1 MRDMKIKSFLVYV
14 ILLSFLSGYSQK
26 EDSYGLKILFSG
38 MIEDHKID
46 YQKSKKESRI
56 IVSRLVSNSS
66 SSEKD
71 YLKMKELI
79 AENKKDALR
88 KVIQITEKY
97 KEYERDTLYIESEN
111 SLEKTVTDFVQNWK
125 RIKNE
130 MELKPDNRLILDGY
144 GVVIFLKTNE
154 LNYDHLSAR
163 SPSSTSHPEIFDLI
177 SKMKAFYKK
186 KAENPIL
193 E

>member
-1 MRDMKIKSFLVYV
+1 MWDMKIKNFLVYL
-14 ILLSFLSGYSQK
+14 ILFSFLSGYSQK
-26 EDSYGLKILFSG
+26 KDSYELKILFSG

-66 SSEKD
+66 SSKKD

-79 AENKKDALR
+79 AENKEDALR

-111 SLEKTVTDFVQNWK
+111 SLEKTVIDFVQNWN
-125 RIKNE
+125 RIKND

-154 LNYDHLSAR
+154 LNYDHISAR
-163 SPSSTSHPEIFDLI
+163 SPSSTSHTEIFDLI

-186 KAENPIL
+186 EAENPIL

>member
-1 MRDMKIKSFLVYV
+1 MKIKNLFIYV
-14 ILLSFLSGYSQK
+14 ILLSFINGYSQQD
-26 EDSYGLKILFSG
+26 DSYELKILFSG
-38 MIEDHKID
+38 MIENHKID
-46 YQKSKKESRI
+46 YQKSEKNSRI
-56 IVSRLVSNSS
+56 IVSRLVSNSP
-66 SSEKD
+66 SSEND

-79 AENKKDALR
+79 AENKEYALR

-125 RIKNE
+125 RIKNN
-130 MELKPDNRLILDGY
+130 MKLNPDKRLILDGY

-154 LNYDHLSAR
+154 LNYDHISAR

-177 SKMKAFYKK
+177 SKVKAFYKNEAK
-186 KAENPIL
+186 NPIL

>member
-26 EDSYGLKILFSG
+26 EDSYELKILFSG

-46 YQKSKKESRI
+46 YQKSEKKSRI
-56 IVSRLVSNSS
+56 IVSRLVSTSP
-66 SSEKD
+66 SSEND

-79 AENKKDALR
+79 AENKEDALR

-111 SLEKTVTDFVQNWK
+111 SLEKTITDFVQNWN
-125 RIKNE
+125 RIKND

-154 LNYDHLSAR
+154 LNYDHISAR